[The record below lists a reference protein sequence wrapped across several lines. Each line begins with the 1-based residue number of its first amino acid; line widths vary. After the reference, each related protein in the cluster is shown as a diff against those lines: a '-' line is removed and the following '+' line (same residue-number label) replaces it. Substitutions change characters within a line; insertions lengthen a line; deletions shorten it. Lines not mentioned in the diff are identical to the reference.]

1 MKQPLSRREFLKVSA
16 GAALGTLAI
25 SSLAGC
31 TALSGNRAGTPAA
44 TTPAPGGMSSQLP
57 TRILGRTGARVT
69 ILGLGGAIAEPSA
82 DKAAVEKLLHE
93 ALDAGIRYFD
103 TAFNYGKDGL
113 GEKNL
118 GLIMGTPRR
127 REVFLATKCEDRTY
141 DGALQQ
147 VATSLERLRV
157 DWIDLI
163 QVHYVCP
170 RDTVADFGKK
180 TGVLKALR
188 KLQDQKV
195 VRWIGMTGHPNYP
208 QVQEALAL
216 YEWDTFMGFVNPAR
230 FCQPFFKNQLPIAQK
245 KGMGVIGMK
254 TFGGGRGP
262 LVGNAPGTADAPA
275 LLRYALSQPVTTVIP
290 AISSAEQLRENVRA
304 VRDFLPMSSADQM
317 ALEVRINAKAKGWH
331 ETHDDTRLYEL
342 RQMAMIHG

>member
-1 MKQPLSRREFLKVSA
+1 MKQPLSRRDFLKASA

-31 TALSGNRAGTPAA
+31 AALSGNRASTPAA
-44 TTPAPGGMSSQLP
+44 ATPATAGSSSQLP
-57 TRILGRTGARVT
+57 TRILGRTGAPVT
-69 ILGLGGAIAEPSA
+69 ILGLGGAVSENSA
-82 DKAAVEKLLHE
+82 DNEAAEKLLHE

-118 GLIMGTPRR
+118 GMIMGTPRR
-127 REVFLATKCEDRTY
+127 RELFLATKCEDRTY
-141 DGALQQ
+141 DGAMKQ

-170 RDTVADFGKK
+170 RDTVADFGKS
-180 TGVLKALR
+180 TGMLKALR

-195 VRWIGMTGHPNYP
+195 VRWVGMTGHPNYP
-208 QVQEALAL
+208 QVQEALAM

-230 FCQPFFKNQLPIAQK
+230 FCQPFFKSQLPIAQK
-245 KGMGVIGMK
+245 KRMGVIGMK

-290 AISSAEQLRENVRA
+290 AVSSVEQLRENVRV
-304 VRDFLPMSSADQM
+304 VRDFRPMSSADQM
-317 ALEVRINAKAKGWH
+317 ALESRINAKAKGWY
-331 ETHDDTRLYEL
+331 ETHDDTRLYE
-342 RQMAMIHG
+342 RQHMA

>member
-31 TALSGNRAGTPAA
+31 AGLSGNRAGTPAA
-44 TTPAPGGMSSQLP
+44 ATPATGGLSNQLP
-57 TRILGRTGARVT
+57 TRILGRTGTPVT
-69 ILGLGGAIAEPSA
+69 ILGLGGAVSENSA
-82 DKAAVEKLLHE
+82 DKEAAEKLLHE

-118 GLIMGTPRR
+118 GMIMGTPRR

-141 DGALQQ
+141 DGAMKQ

-170 RDTVADFGKK
+170 RDTVADFGKT
-180 TGVLKALR
+180 TGVLNK
-188 KLQDQKV
+188 
-195 VRWIGMTGHPNYP
+195 
-208 QVQEALAL
+208 
-216 YEWDTFMGFVNPAR
+216 
-230 FCQPFFKNQLPIAQK
+230 
-245 KGMGVIGMK
+245 
-254 TFGGGRGP
+254 
-262 LVGNAPGTADAPA
+262 
-275 LLRYALSQPVTTVIP
+275 
-290 AISSAEQLRENVRA
+290 
-304 VRDFLPMSSADQM
+304 
-317 ALEVRINAKAKGWH
+317 
-331 ETHDDTRLYEL
+331 
-342 RQMAMIHG
+342 